1 MVSSPPEDPLE
12 ERKPGRVPDN
22 LQKIHLV
29 FLFLYAHLV
38 KNLVMLANA
47 QTVKTIDHEEILANV
62 PALQLAREKVRHE
75 PPDEMA
81 TQTNQLADHVVFDL
95 VPARDGNPVLT
106 HDGQDVLPVIPF
118 VHLDLTDGLP
128 FLLVPNRGGVPNVSE
143 SGGLLGGVRLAE
155 RVRQL
160 GILKLH
166 GSKS

>member
-1 MVSSPPEDPLE
+1 MFDTPAKDLLE
-12 ERKPGRVPDN
+12 ERQPGRVPYD

-47 QTVKTIDHEEILANV
+47 QTVKTIDHEEVLANV
-62 PALQLAREKVRHE
+62 PALELARKKKRHE
-75 PPDEMA
+75 TTDEMA
-81 TQTNQLADHVVFDL
+81 AQTNQLADHVVLDL
-95 VPARDGNPVLT
+95 VPTRDGYPVLT

-128 FLLVPNRGGVPNVSE
+128 LLLVPERGGMPDVSE
-143 SGGLLGGVRLAE
+143 SGGLLRGVRLAE

-166 GSKS
+166 GNES